1 MIERL
6 IEYQETRQFRK
17 DRQRRQNM
25 RYLTMM
31 FAVLGVI
38 LVVVYIVDA
47 FTPAEPSTPA
57 PTVSISDKQDIEKFA
72 YVITKP
78 VADLTSEEIDFMGDK
93 AKDPCYEKYALLSAE
108 RMVTKITEC
117 KRMSQLREYP
127 ADQRPRTQVSIVFL
141 TSPEA
146 RTHLS
151 LDGKTPLC
159 GQTSTWPYHREPYRR
174 GRKANCKLCRDMVIY
189 LNRRLERPL

>member
-17 DRQRRQNM
+17 DRQRKQNM

-57 PTVSISDKQDIEKFA
+57 PTVSTSDKQDIEKFA

-78 VADLTSEEIDFMGDK
+78 VADLTSEEIDFMGVK

-117 KRMSQLREYP
+117 KE
-127 ADQRPRTQVSIVFL
+127 
-141 TSPEA
+141 
-146 RTHLS
+146 
-151 LDGKTPLC
+151 
-159 GQTSTWPYHREPYRR
+159 
-174 GRKANCKLCRDMVIY
+174 
-189 LNRRLERPL
+189 